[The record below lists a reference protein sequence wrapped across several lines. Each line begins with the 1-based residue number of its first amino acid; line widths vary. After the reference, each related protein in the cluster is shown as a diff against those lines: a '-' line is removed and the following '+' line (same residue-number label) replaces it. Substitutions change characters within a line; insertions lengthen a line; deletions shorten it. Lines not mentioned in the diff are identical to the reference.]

1 MQVYVKANY
10 ERGNIEKHVT
20 HDQSFQKLVKVLT
33 KRREHII
40 LSRIVDSVF
49 SYIYFFI
56 EKNGKALNILK
67 GYGGVNF
74 IK

>member
-1 MQVYVKANY
+1 MSIN
-10 ERGNIEKHVT
+10 
-20 HDQSFQKLVKVLT
+20 DQGFQKLVKVLT
-33 KRREHII
+33 KRREHNI

-49 SYIYFFI
+49 SYFFI

-67 GYGGVNF
+67 GYVGVNF